1 MKKLGSAAFCVVSLV
16 LWPNVVT
23 AQVNELA
30 PKCVREWKSEVGEPT
45 KPNATEDLIRLQK
58 ADIAKRADQLW
69 VREVTAQFGR
79 AYASLRTAKN
89 VYRDCYDVA
98 RGIACV
104 VAATPC
110 KSGIAAPQFTPGTS
124 APNRVDVGKD
134 HRLPVAPR

>member
-1 MKKLGSAAFCVVSLV
+1 MKQWGSMAFLLVSPP
-16 LWPNVVT
+16 LWPSAVS

-30 PKCVREWKSEVGEPT
+30 PKCVREWKSEVGEPP

-69 VREVTAQFGR
+69 GREVTKEFGR
-79 AYASLRTAKN
+79 AYASLSTAKN
-89 VYRDCYDVA
+89 IYRACYDVP

-134 HRLPVAPR
+134 PRLPVAPR